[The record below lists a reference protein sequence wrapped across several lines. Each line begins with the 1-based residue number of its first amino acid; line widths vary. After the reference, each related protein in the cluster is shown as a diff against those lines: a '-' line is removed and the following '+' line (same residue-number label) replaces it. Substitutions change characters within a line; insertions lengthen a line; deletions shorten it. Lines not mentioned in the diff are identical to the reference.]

1 MGTTAREW
9 EAVLEA
15 RYIGVLG
22 RFKIGT
28 KLWPNSHEV
37 WPELEYFGFKER
49 PFRAVQVSYK
59 VLGIDLPRYQ
69 WKSWMGP
76 FFITAAT
83 IEEAEEQFDRVA
95 GEHCDYEEI

>member
-22 RFKIGT
+22 RFKIGS
-28 KLWPNSHEV
+28 KLWPDSKEV
-37 WPELEYFGFKER
+37 WPELEWFGFKR
-49 PFRAVQVSYK
+49 RTIQVSYK
-59 VLGIDLPRYQ
+59 VLGIDLPRHQ

-76 FFITAAT
+76 FFITAKT
-83 IEEAEEQFDRVA
+83 IEEAEEQLDRA
-95 GEHCDYEEI
+95 AWEYCEYEEV